1 MLVEAGIVQEV
12 EETEQAE
19 GESKLALVEVLNL
32 LVVETGRV
40 GVVMVEVKE
49 TAEVMLSKVKVRAGM
64 GMVMVEENEEA
75 ESLQVA
81 KVKAEVE
88 TE

>member
-19 GESKLALVEVLNL
+19 EESKLALVEVLNL

-49 TAEVMLSKVKVRAGM
+49 TAEVMLS
-64 GMVMVEENEEA
+64 
-75 ESLQVA
+75 
-81 KVKAEVE
+81 
-88 TE
+88 

>member
-40 GVVMVEVKE
+40 GVVMVE
-49 TAEVMLSKVKVRAGM
+49 A
-64 GMVMVEENEEA
+64 NEEA

-81 KVKAEVE
+81 KVKVEVE

>member
-49 TAEVMLSKVKVRAGM
+49 TTEVMLSKVKVRV
-64 GMVMVEENEEA
+64 GMVMVEANEEA

-81 KVKAEVE
+81 KVKVEVE